1 MKNNQ
6 GYNRLA
12 RVLHDRM
19 MAAGSRLPENE
30 LGTVK
35 ADGTLVTDRFPVPI
49 PADDYLVLSGAVA
62 RLTPGQEHRVFVA
75 WVNDGTDPVVV
86 DTIQ

>member
-1 MKNNQ
+1 
-6 GYNRLA
+6 
-12 RVLHDRM
+12 
-19 MAAGSRLPENE
+19 MAATSARPPDNE

-49 PADDYLVLSGAVA
+49 PADDYLVLSGSAA

-75 WVNDGTDPVVV
+75 WVNDGTDAVVV
-86 DTIQ
+86 DTVQ